1 MQVEVL
7 AALLRHHRPKL
18 IYTLPTFQNPSG
30 NVMSLERRKQL
41 LSLAA
46 GYGIPVLEED
56 TYAELRYDGA
66 SVPSLKSMDTAG
78 VVLSLGTF
86 SKILFPGLRLG
97 WLVAPRQVI
106 RRFALSKQTED
117 LHSTTLGQWAMERMI
132 TDGYLESH
140 LVTIRDVYKRQRD
153 AMGEALEAGRMEG
166 MAWQIPRGGFYFW
179 CELPRMVDRARLSAM
194 AAELAV
200 NFLPGYPC
208 FVDEPSSHWVR
219 LNFTFPALQEIEEG
233 VARFLRAVQGS
244 LTPRIHSWE
253 RRDAGTRPIV

>member
-1 MQVEVL
+1 
-7 AALLRHHRPKL
+7 
-18 IYTLPTFQNPSG
+18 
-30 NVMSLERRKQL
+30 
-41 LSLAA
+41 
-46 GYGIPVLEED
+46 
-56 TYAELRYDGA
+56 
-66 SVPSLKSMDTAG
+66 MDTTG
-78 VVLSLGTF
+78 TVLSLGTF

-132 TDGYLESH
+132 AGGHLESH
-140 LVTIRDVYKRQRD
+140 LATIRTVYRRHRD
-153 AMGEALEAGRMEG
+153 AMGKALDEQRVEG
-166 MAWQIPRGGFYFW
+166 MQWLVPLGGYYFW
-179 CELPRMVDRARLSAM
+179 CELPRRVDRARLSAS

-219 LNFTFPALQEIEEG
+219 LNFTFPSEDEIEDG
-233 VARFLRAVQGS
+233 VARFMRAVRGS
-244 LTPRIHSWE
+244 LAHQVHAWD